1 MSLGTCRAF
10 LRFWLSLVQQCCQ
23 IHCQQFYHRSC
34 LSPKCKQCWKDLHFT
49 IVRNLD
55 VERSLEKIEMLDIT
69 MSKVEIPGWL
79 LELPNCWPMLCPKP
93 GTRWWQVLW
102 QPRTCSFEDND
113 IDAYICLVYVY
124 IHLNT
129 NRYSKMNSHN
139 VNTEMFLN
147 PKLLTTCLEK
157 NPEPKTREKSGSQ
170 NSGSSLSERPEN
182 IPPWTAGCRS
192 CA

>member
-1 MSLGTCRAF
+1 
-10 LRFWLSLVQQCCQ
+10 
-23 IHCQQFYHRSC
+23 
-34 LSPKCKQCWKDLHFT
+34 
-49 IVRNLD
+49 
-55 VERSLEKIEMLDIT
+55 

-113 IDAYICLVYVY
+113 IDTYICLVYVY

-157 NPEPKTREKSGSQ
+157 NSEPKTREKSGSQ

-192 CA
+192 CASSCTTRIFLLEKMISNRFWGLISSRFFLGRCKIASI

>member
-1 MSLGTCRAF
+1 M
-10 LRFWLSLVQQCCQ
+10 
-23 IHCQQFYHRSC
+23 
-34 LSPKCKQCWKDLHFT
+34 
-49 IVRNLD
+49 
-55 VERSLEKIEMLDIT
+55 
-69 MSKVEIPGWL
+69 
-79 LELPNCWPMLCPKP
+79 
-93 GTRWWQVLW
+93 LW

-157 NPEPKTREKSGSQ
+157 IQSPKLERNPDPKTLEVAFLNAQKTSRLGQLGVEAVHNPAQLAFSYSK
-170 NSGSSLSERPEN
+170 R
-182 IPPWTAGCRS
+182 
-192 CA
+192 